1 MAKFILGPLGFPY
14 SIDAGAVP
22 DPSLLAVAGIAVNVT
37 DHILFSKDHQGN
49 MFTIGTSY
57 DAVLAAHFSERDPH
71 NTKLV
76 IIDDGNLSLNGDY
89 IDYSIKRIG
98 IATAS
103 IVIEVSKMAQNA
115 IVEID
120 NVWVTAG
127 LVTVTSDDTETEFV
141 IDHETIDTSATL
153 TGKGQFELIVDVA
166 NNKIYLTNLET

>member
-22 DPSLLAVAGIAVNVT
+22 DASLVAVGGIAVNVT
-37 DHILFSKDHQGN
+37 DHILFSKDAEGN

-76 IIDDGNLSLNGDY
+76 ILSDDDQTLDGDY
-89 IDYSIKRIG
+89 IDYVVKRVG
-98 IATAS
+98 TAVAT
-103 IVIEVSKMAQNA
+103 VTIEVSKMAQNA

-127 LVTVTSDDTETEFV
+127 LVTVVSDDPATEFV
-141 IDHETIDTSATL
+141 IDHETVDTEATL

-166 NNKIYLTNLET
+166 NNKVYLTNLET